1 MFRKILVPL
10 DGSWFAEQALA
21 TAAAVCARAGGASGS
36 IELLLVNTD
45 AFRPLVPE
53 GAQGRVE
60 DRIYVNGIAE
70 EAARLLKVPVS
81 AVVLDGDPVEVI
93 VNRANETG
101 ADLIVM
107 TTHGRTGFTRAVM
120 GSVADGVIRE
130 AGRPV
135 LLQRPDPLRNWR
147 YAVARGYS
155 RILVPLDGTDDA
167 LTIVR
172 PVLDLCRWMEARP
185 TLLQVVF
192 PVVDIAFS
200 DSGVPSAGIIDK
212 DATRIVASRAQDALV
227 ELRIDIEADAR
238 IPVETVV
245 EVSNDVAK
253 TLIKTATRCRADL
266 VAMATHSRGVT
277 RLVVGSIADRVL
289 RGTNLPLL
297 LLHPQP
303 TGRAGY
309 GAARISANV
318 P

>member
-10 DGSWFAEQALA
+10 DGSAFAEQALA
-21 TAAAVCARAGGASGS
+21 TAAAVCGRAGGASGG

-45 AFRPLVPE
+45 AFRPLVPADPQ
-53 GAQGRVE
+53 GAAE
-60 DRIYVNGIAE
+60 DRIYVNGLAE
-70 EAARLLKVPVS
+70 EASRLLKVPVS
-81 AVVLDGDPVEVI
+81 GIVLDGDPVDVI
-93 VNRANETG
+93 VNRANETD

-107 TTHGRTGFTRAVM
+107 STHGRTGFTRAVM

-147 YAVARGYS
+147 YAVSRGFS

-167 LTIVR
+167 MTIVR

-192 PVVDIAFS
+192 PVVDIAFT
-200 DSGVPSAGIIDK
+200 DAGVPSAGIVDPE
-212 DATRIVASRAQDALV
+212 ATRLAASRAQDALI
-227 ELRIDIEADAR
+227 ELRLDIEADAR
-238 IPVETVV
+238 IPVATAV

-253 TLIKTATRCRADL
+253 TLIKVANRSHADL
-266 VAMATHSRGVT
+266 IAMATHSRGVT

-289 RGTNLPLL
+289 RGTSLPLL
-297 LLHPQP
+297 LLHPQAAD
-303 TGRAGY
+303 RDQE
-309 GAARISANV
+309 GAAHLSGNV